1 MRESMEIYPRTAA
14 ERAMKLHEVLLRA
27 TAGKI
32 KWWQAAELVGI
43 SERQM
48 RRLRKRLEEQG
59 PEGLLDRRRGTPS
72 PRRIPNKQAEEV
84 LGLYRDKYFD
94 LNVRHF
100 HEKLREEHQIG
111 LSYTWVKQ
119 ALQAAGLVKR
129 KAKRGVH
136 RKRRQRRP
144 LPGMLLHI
152 DGSHHRWFQD
162 ERWHDLIVILD
173 DATSEIYYAQLTEA
187 ESTFT
192 VMAGLRAV
200 IERKGLFCA
209 LYSDRG
215 AHFWQTPKS
224 GGKVDYE
231 HPTQVGRAMKELGVQ
246 MIPAYSPQARGRSER
261 NFSTWQGRLPQ
272 ELRLRGIR
280 TLEAANEFLNEH
292 YIAEFNRRFTVPAA
306 ERGTAFL
313 SCRHRNLEMV
323 FTQRYER
330 TVDQDNTVR
339 FHNLVMQIER
349 AEWRPTLAGCKVII
363 HQHLDTTLTLMIA
376 GHRVGQYSAEG
387 KLLTPLTKKQI
398 KAVEKTLRGK
408 VQKQTFPLNLQIPQ
422 STRDSHFPTASTTAT
437 DY

>member
-1 MRESMEIYPRTAA
+1 MRESMEIYPRAAA

-48 RRLRKRLEEQG
+48 RRWRKRLEEQG
-59 PEGLLDRRRGTPS
+59 PAGLLDRRQGTPS

-84 LGLYRDKYFD
+84 LALYQDNYFD

-173 DATSEIYYAQLTEA
+173 DATSEIYYAQLAEA

-231 HPTQVGRAMKELGVQ
+231 RPTQVGRAMKELGVQ

-280 TLEAANEFLNEH
+280 TLDGANAFLNQR
-292 YIAEFNRRFTVPAA
+292 YIVEFNRRFTVPAA
-306 ERGTAFL
+306 ERGTAFI

-330 TVDQDNTVR
+330 TVDRDNTVR

-398 KAVEKTLRGK
+398 KAVEKTWRGK
-408 VQKQTFPLNLQIPQ
+408 VQKQTFPLHLQIPHR
-422 STRDSHFPTASTTAT
+422 TRDSHFSTASTTT

>member
-1 MRESMEIYPRTAA
+1 MRESMEIYPQTAA
-14 ERAMKLHEVLLRA
+14 EQAMKLQEVLLRA
-27 TAGKI
+27 TSGKI
-32 KWWQAAELVGI
+32 KWWQAAELIGI

-48 RRLRKRLEEQG
+48 RRWRKRLEEQG
-59 PEGLLDRRRGTPS
+59 PRGLLDRRRRKPS
-72 PRRIPNKQAEEV
+72 SRRVPQEQAEQV
-84 LGLYRDKYFD
+84 LSLYRDKYFD

-100 HEKLREEHQIG
+100 HEKLVEDHQIG

-129 KAKRGVH
+129 KARRGVH
-136 RKRRQRRP
+136 RKRRERR
-144 LPGMLLHI
+144 
-152 DGSHHRWFQD
+152 
-162 ERWHDLIVILD
+162 HDLIVILD
-173 DATSEIYYAQLTEA
+173 DATSEIYYAQLAPEETTA
-187 ESTFT
+187 T
-192 VMAGLRAV
+192 VMTGLRAV
-200 IERKGLFCA
+200 IEQKGLFCS

-215 AHFWQTPKS
+215 AHFWLTPKS

-231 HPTQVGRAMKELGVQ
+231 RPTQVGRAMKELGVH

-272 ELRLRGIR
+272 ELRLRGIGA
-280 TLEAANEFLNEH
+280 LEEANRFINDH

-306 ERGTAFL
+306 QRGTAFI

-330 TVDQDNTVR
+330 TVDRDKTVR
-339 FHNLVMQIER
+339 FRNLVMQIER
-349 AEWRPTLAGCKVII
+349 AEWRPTLAGCKAII

-376 GHRVGQYSAEG
+376 GHRVGHYSAEG

-408 VQKQTFPLNLQIPQ
+408 VKEQTFPLNLQIPQ
-422 STRDSHFPTASTTAT
+422 TTRDSHFTTASTTA
-437 DY
+437 DD